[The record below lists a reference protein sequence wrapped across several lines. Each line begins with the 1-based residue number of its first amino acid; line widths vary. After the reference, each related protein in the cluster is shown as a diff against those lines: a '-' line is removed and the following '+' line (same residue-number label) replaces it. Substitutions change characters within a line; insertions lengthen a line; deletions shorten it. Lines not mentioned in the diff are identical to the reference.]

1 MYRAVSPA
9 LSSPLINLLTRASS
23 DRYYQNITNSHNS
36 SSPLSSNPADD
47 AAGLFDQLSVSDG
60 PQGSKTSLR
69 SDTTALTTLEG
80 GRPCISVAGTFYDQG
95 ATIENDMSDS
105 IRSWTLN
112 GPGTTAHLQI
122 VYSGTELDNS
132 ASSLVVATPAGQQYF
147 TLTDLCPDSASVE
160 ADLWI
165 TTNDDNDDNTYT
177 SGYLAFADNNE
188 RLKKKPQGVF
198 LWGIELEKK
207 KDGKEVMSFR
217 KV

>member
-1 MYRAVSPA
+1 M
-9 LSSPLINLLTRASS
+9 
-23 DRYYQNITNSHNS
+23 
-36 SSPLSSNPADD
+36 SSNPADD

-122 VYSGTELDNS
+122 VYSGTELDTS

-147 TLTDLCPDSASVE
+147 RLTDLGQDPVSVE

-165 TTNDDNDDNTYT
+165 TTNDDNDDNDDNTYT

-188 RLKKKPQGVF
+188 RLEKKPQGVF

>member
-1 MYRAVSPA
+1 MASPPTEDA
-9 LSSPLINLLTRASS
+9 ATWTGQLSEPDGAR
-23 DRYYQNITNSHNS
+23 
-36 SSPLSSNPADD
+36 SSNP
-47 AAGLFDQLSVSDG
+47 SW
-60 PQGSKTSLR
+60 R
-69 SDTTALTTLEG
+69 SDRTALPSLEG

-112 GPGTTAHLQI
+112 GPGTPAHLQI